1 MRFAS
6 AGHLFPYRVTREGK
20 VEMLESIA
28 YPLGVR
34 ESLEIEAHTA
44 KLASG
49 DVIFL
54 CSDGVIEAR
63 REGSEETF
71 GFERLERTLAGLAGH
86 GATVVRDKV
95 LRALED
101 FTAGA
106 EREDDLTV
114 LVLKMP

>member
-1 MRFAS
+1 VA
-6 AGHLFPYRVTREGK
+6 ALP
-20 VEMLESIA
+20 A
-28 YPLGVR
+28 
-34 ESLEIEAHTA
+34 
-44 KLASG
+44 
-49 DVIFL
+49 
-54 CSDGVIEAR
+54 
-63 REGSEETF
+63 
-71 GFERLERTLAGLAGH
+71 H